1 VAIVESNAEAMAKT
15 LTWKGAF
22 IIALSCPAG
31 LFATVGYSVGAL
43 GAWAAAL
50 LWGISVTIAVLQNWL
65 FSEMALMFPD
75 KSGGI
80 ALYAHEAWK
89 RYASLVSPIATFGY
103 WFGWSISQALY
114 AVTMGGLIQQQWFAD
129 STWTFSDGLI
139 DVGLGT
145 LIAAGLVVLVF
156 LLNVFGLRPAVYM
169 SALTGGLLVLA
180 LLLFIVG
187 PFITGDWHSEGLSF
201 NLHGGWEGWQLTL
214 VWLYIMGWSS
224 YGVEQC
230 ASYGPEY
237 KRPRDCSLALR
248 SSGLFAL
255 VVFVL
260 LPFTAPGVVGEQAVA
275 DNPGSFYVQAL
286 HEIIGGAATPA
297 VICLLAALMLVM
309 TAGAADSARALYGMA
324 RDGLTLKQLDHLNRE
339 RMPARAM
346 VVDLV
351 VNLALVFAFVSPVS
365 ILVAGNFGY
374 FIAVF
379 FAVSGFLLLRR
390 DRPDWPRPIR
400 LASPWLVVAGA
411 ISVLTAILAIVGV
424 LNPSLT
430 GYGGTKETVVGL
442 AVLALS
448 IVLYAYRRLVQDRRP
463 WTWRERD
470 APLAPATPPFVVAT
484 ADGQE

>member
-1 VAIVESNAEAMAKT
+1 MALTDPTAEAMAKT

-22 IIALSCPAG
+22 VIALSCPAG

-50 LWGISVTIAVLQNWL
+50 LWGISITVAVLQNWL

-114 AVTMGGLIQQQWFAD
+114 AVTMGGLIQAQWFSD
-129 STWTFSDGLI
+129 STWTFSNGLI

-156 LLNVFGLRPAVYM
+156 LLNVFGLKPAVFM
-169 SALTGGLLVLA
+169 SSLTGGLLVLA
-180 LLLFIVG
+180 LVLFIVV
-187 PFITGDWHSEGLSF
+187 PFITGDWSSEGLTF
-201 NLHGGWEGWQLTL
+201 NLEGGWDGWQMIL

-230 ASYGPEY
+230 AAYGPEY
-237 KRPRDCSLALR
+237 KHPRDCSIALR
-248 SSGLFAL
+248 ASGLFAL
-255 VVFVL
+255 VVYVL
-260 LPFTAPGVVGEQAVA
+260 LPFTAPGIVGEAAVA
-275 DNPGSFYVQAL
+275 ENPGAFYIPAL
-286 HEIIGGAATPA
+286 QEIVGGAATPA
-297 VICLLAALMLVM
+297 VICLLAALFLVM

-324 RDGLTLKQLDHLNRE
+324 RDGLTLKQLDRLNKE

-346 VVDLV
+346 VVDMV
-351 VNLALVFAFVSPVS
+351 VNLVLVFAFVSPVE

-374 FIAVF
+374 FLAVF

-400 LASPWLVVAGA
+400 LARPWLFVAGA
-411 ISVLTAILAIVGV
+411 ITVLTAVLAVVGV

-430 GYGGTKETVVGL
+430 GYGGAKETVVGL
-442 AVLALS
+442 GVLMLS

-463 WTWRERD
+463 WVWRERD
-470 APLAPATPPFVVAT
+470 DTPDPVDEHALV
-484 ADGQE
+484 